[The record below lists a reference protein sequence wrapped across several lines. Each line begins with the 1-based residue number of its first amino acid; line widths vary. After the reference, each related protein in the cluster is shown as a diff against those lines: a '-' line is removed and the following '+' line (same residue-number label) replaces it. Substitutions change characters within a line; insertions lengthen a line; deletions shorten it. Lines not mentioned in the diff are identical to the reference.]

1 MKSNLEGVTMK
12 WYNETSLQSL
22 RDGKMDMDDM
32 SLDASGQDAAMDS
45 LDEEEEDQETHFK
58 RK

>member
-12 WYNETSLQSL
+12 WYNETSLHSSS
-22 RDGKMDMDDM
+22 DGKMDMDDM
-32 SLDASGQDAAMDS
+32 NLDASGQDAAMDS